1 MKYDRFYPSV
11 RILNQLFISSVGR
24 FPIIGRLFDLGNT
37 FVILFQFS
45 VAGSSISP
53 NNFIAPQKFFKVPR
67 ANSPLSRSSL

>member
-1 MKYDRFYPSV
+1 
-11 RILNQLFISSVGR
+11 VGR